1 MILKKLLKRLSPISL
16 RLDRSKNRSNL
27 ITFFK
32 FRDKI
37 LILKNFFMKIQ
48 LAIVGIVLIAG
59 GIMFFPQTVE
69 QLPEGSNIFSALL
82 EDVMSLKEYNA
93 NTEQVGDTLY
103 DVGIEVGDTLTDVA
117 ATVENSLDDME
128 ISPNKILNLEG

>member
-1 MILKKLLKRLSPISL
+1 MKL
-16 RLDRSKNRSNL
+16 
-27 ITFFK
+27 
-32 FRDKI
+32 
-37 LILKNFFMKIQ
+37 Q
-48 LAIVGIVLIAG
+48 LAIVGVVLIAG

>member
-1 MILKKLLKRLSPISL
+1 
-16 RLDRSKNRSNL
+16 
-27 ITFFK
+27 
-32 FRDKI
+32 
-37 LILKNFFMKIQ
+37 MKIQ
-48 LAIVGIVLIAG
+48 LAIVGVVLIAG

-117 ATVENSLDDME
+117 ETVEKSLDDME